1 MPRASKKSAHQHN
14 ARHENGVVA
23 PGKRIRKQKSNGH
36 LNGSL
41 DGMPQLSTP
50 RSQSPSQ
57 RACSADKNV
66 NGSATVTKNGS
77 SEGALAVKLERT
89 RSHSQSEEFQML
101 GDGSI
106 HANDFSEQSH
116 RRIDVNAAKNPVVNE
131 CSASHL
137 TLTILRSCPLGD
149 TIAIL
154 IFLLSVPPTV
164 LTLTNALFAIL
175 TFVPP
180 IGSFLSLPTTFSE
193 VFQGSGGTPSLAT
206 IVLTDTLG
214 LILWL
219 ILWAPLQT
227 LTLELAQAVVAS
239 TLGGGNSIK
248 DGDSDTTLLCM
259 LVVSLA
265 HAAHRKWSA
274 KRIFGYE
281 RLTSLFSFPYF
292 SRNSLFLFGDQSLSI
307 RSPFSWFRL
316 LIALHILIQGLVHL
330 ARRWYSKR
338 NYTQAG
344 PLATTMDSEA
354 VIAASHLPSDFPSP
368 PDPNV
373 ATSGAAPQELTSR
386 SSASSLKESRERVSA
401 SKKMKRQGTYARSHQ
416 PLWAAFAA
424 TKVTILREYEQS
436 HALSETVNSNAV
448 DVKNLG
454 SASFTLEEGK
464 IWLTQVQPTSFR
476 FDTSFFWS
484 KNPSAFD
491 VEEPKELANDGVDRT
506 NPIYV
511 CINGA
516 EWASTKIERL
526 SNNRS
531 DDDSAGWCWTGE
543 VYGLSPSCTYNC
555 SFVRSEDDVVAHFL
569 SVSTPFSPIAETGA

>member
-1 MPRASKKSAHQHN
+1 M
-14 ARHENGVVA
+14 
-23 PGKRIRKQKSNGH
+23 
-36 LNGSL
+36 
-41 DGMPQLSTP
+41 
-50 RSQSPSQ
+50 
-57 RACSADKNV
+57 
-66 NGSATVTKNGS
+66 KNGS
-77 SEGALAVKLERT
+77 SEGASVVNLGKT
-89 RSHSQSEEFQML
+89 RFQSRSEEFEML
-101 GDGSI
+101 VDGNI

-116 RRIDVNAAKNPVVNE
+116 RRIDVNAAKNPVNE
-131 CSASHL
+131 CSVSHL
-137 TLTILRSCPLGD
+137 TLTVLRSCPLGD

-164 LTLTNALFAIL
+164 LTLTNALFVVL

-180 IGSFLSLPTTFSE
+180 VGSFLSLPTTFSE

-239 TLGGGNSIK
+239 TLGGGNSTK
-248 DGDSDTTLLCM
+248 DGGSDTTLLCM
-259 LVVSLA
+259 LVVSLT
-265 HAAHRKWSA
+265 HAARRKWSG

-281 RLTSLFSFPYF
+281 RSSSLFSFPYF

-307 RSPFSWFRL
+307 RSPVSWCRL

-338 NYTQAG
+338 NYMQAG
-344 PLATTMDSEA
+344 PSATTVDPE
-354 VIAASHLPSDFPSP
+354 VVAASHLPSSDILSL
-368 PDPNV
+368 PDPKIV
-373 ATSGAAPQELTSR
+373 MSGAIPPELTSK

-401 SKKMKRQGTYARSHQ
+401 SKKKKRQGTHARSQQ

-454 SASFTLEEGK
+454 SAPFTLEEGR

-476 FDTSFFWS
+476 FNTSFFSS
-484 KNPSAFD
+484 KNSSAFD
-491 VEEPKELANDGVDRT
+491 VEEPKELADAGVDRT
-506 NPIYV
+506 KPIYV
-511 CINGA
+511 RINGA
-516 EWASTKIERL
+516 DWASTKIERF
-526 SNNRS
+526 SNIRS
-531 DDDSAGWCWTGE
+531 DDDSAVWYWSGE
-543 VYGLSPSCTYNC
+543 VYGLSPACTYNC
-555 SFVRSEDDVVAHFL
+555 SFVRSEDDVVAYCL
-569 SVSTPFSPIAETGA
+569 SVSTPSSPIAETGA